1 MIASVKHGIDK
12 RAVGSRI
19 RKIRGE
25 RTQKTFASMVDAT
38 QSYISDL
45 ERGKCLPS
53 VAFLARLKEASRR
66 SYGWILTGKEE
77 PTVPF
82 TPPEEEKKE
91 IDFIHIQGLINL
103 LEDAPPSEKSR
114 FVKLLVSYLINFL

>member
-1 MIASVKHGIDK
+1 MIVPIKQGISK
-12 RAVGSRI
+12 KAVGSRI

-25 RTQKTFASMVDAT
+25 RTQKTFASIIDAT

-53 VAFLARLKEASRR
+53 VSFLARLKEAPGR

-77 PTVPF
+77 PAVPF
-82 TPPEEEKKE
+82 TPPEEKE
-91 IDFIHIQGLINL
+91 IDFIHIQSLINL
-103 LEDAPPSEKSR
+103 LEDAPPPEKPR
-114 FVKLLVSYLINFL
+114 FVKKLVSYLINFL

>member
-1 MIASVKHGIDK
+1 M
-12 RAVGSRI
+12 
-19 RKIRGE
+19 
-25 RTQKTFASMVDAT
+25 MDAT

-77 PTVPF
+77 PVVPF
-82 TPPEEEKKE
+82 TPPEEKE
-91 IDFIHIQGLINL
+91 IDFIHIQSLINL
-103 LEDAPPSEKSR
+103 LEDAPPSEKPR
-114 FVKLLVSYLINFL
+114 FVKMLISYLIDFL